1 MNDYKIKLTGLKDG
15 NYSNSFKIRDEFFE
29 AFEKSEIKFI
39 DIKADTLLEINQ
51 KKMSVEISLDGVYK
65 DVQCDICTEKID
77 VPLSLKT
84 NYIIQKGLE
93 STFFDDNIIYIDEN
107 EKNINLTNVF
117 YDMIVLAFPTKRQH
131 KLNST
136 NDDECNKEMI
146 NLINKYSIK
155 EQKEIDPRWEALKNI
170 KLK

>member
-51 KKMSVEISLDGVYK
+51 ENMSVEISLDGVYK
-65 DVQCDICTEKID
+65 DVQCDICTERID
-77 VPLSLKT
+77 VPLSTKT

-93 STFFDDNIIYIDEN
+93 STFFDDNIIYINEN

-117 YDMIVLAFPTKRQH
+117 YDMIVLAFPTKRHVFAPSPIYPPQIP
-131 KLNST
+131 LTSNVGLMPCSASLRL
-136 NDDECNKEMI
+136 CF
-146 NLINKYSIK
+146 
-155 EQKEIDPRWEALKNI
+155 LKD
-170 KLK
+170 K